1 MFKNTTSQTKQ
12 TMDNISETIPL
23 IHHGCNLARDLES
36 NLPNLANQPENL
48 FSISKSLD
56 EIMRVF
62 GEARERLHSSS
73 AAHHDLLNSY
83 VQIAQRQQ
91 IDASLQEWLRCNY
104 TPAMEDHYIQTQRL
118 IAEKSSSA
126 TPSDMRDSGG
136 QAMDHIITM
145 VSHDMNASSSSQSR
159 PRRRYLLYIKTKLIS
174 QFILIMYVMFG
185 FLKFGTS
192 LVKCEEEFRKVIGKV

>member
-12 TMDNISETIPL
+12 TMDNISETISL

-36 NLPNLANQPENL
+36 DLPNLANQPENL

-73 AAHHDLLNSY
+73 AAHQDPLSSY
-83 VQIAQRQQ
+83 VHVAQQQQ

-118 IAEKSSSA
+118 IAERSSAA

-136 QAMDHIITM
+136 DQIQGIITM
-145 VSHDMNASSSSQSR
+145 VSHDMNVSSSSQSR
-159 PRRRYLLYIKTKLIS
+159 PRRRYILYVKLN
-174 QFILIMYVMFG
+174 
-185 FLKFGTS
+185 
-192 LVKCEEEFRKVIGKV
+192 